1 MDEIL
6 EFSPVLEKKPLVES
20 QEEESGSYAKGLI
33 KTIEELKVKAGS
45 LRGKVDGVDV
55 NQIERLAVIGDRLRR
70 QDELT
75 EFLTG
80 DPTECKK
87 IFQEIWREYYL
98 KELANG
104 RTIESLRKAEK
115 KGGPNGPE
123 G

>member
-6 EFSPVLEKKPLVES
+6 EFSPVLEKKSLVES

-33 KTIEELKVKAGS
+33 KTIEKLKVKAGS

-75 EFLTG
+75 EFLT
-80 DPTECKK
+80 DKHLEKV
-87 IFQEIWREYYL
+87 
-98 KELANG
+98 LAMA
-104 RTIESLRKAEK
+104 ILSWKLLMK
-115 KGGPNGPE
+115 
-123 G
+123 